1 MTLYKRREKFSG
13 LSGSMGKIFGSVG
26 LSANSYTAIALIL
39 AFVSAYFL
47 LSGNFLH
54 AALFFGVAS
63 FFDVVDGSV
72 ARYRKEASKRGA
84 YFDSVSDRYMEGIFA
99 ISLILISL
107 PAFYL
112 PSYFWAAL
120 YLFGSMMT
128 TYARAVAAEKSISKN
143 LRGGLLERGDRMI
156 LLFIGLILGT
166 VSPLYLIYVLAA
178 LAILSNVSALQRIS
192 IALGQK

>member
-143 LRGGLLERGDRMI
+143 LRGGLLERSDRLI
-156 LLFIGLILGT
+156 LMFIGI
-166 VSPLYLIYVLAA
+166 VLAYFSA
-178 LAILSNVSALQRIS
+178 VYMTYMLVILAVLSNISALQRML
-192 IALGQK
+192 IALRS